1 MKCDCLT
8 FPELPLKGN
17 VDYFKFIIYYPDTSL
32 LIVPLDE
39 EAQFNLK
46 LKKLRVYK
54 SALCLNFIAETFLK

>member
-17 VDYFKFIIYYPDTSL
+17 VNYFKFIIYYPDTSL

-39 EAQFNLK
+39 EAQFNLRV
-46 LKKLRVYK
+46 KKLRIYK
-54 SALCLNFIAETFLK
+54 SV